1 MLKKRIIPKILLKE
15 GRAVKGVR
23 FEDLRDVGNPV
34 TNARIYDAQ
43 GADELIFLDI
53 TASQEKRDILYDV
66 ISRTAEECF
75 MPFTVGGGVKT
86 LDDIRLLLKAG
97 ADKISINTAA
107 VERPEFLPEAADRF
121 GSQCLIGA
129 VDFKI
134 SDNGQYR
141 IFTHG
146 GQVETDIDPL
156 IWSLK
161 LQEMGVGELLLT
173 SIDRDGTSEGFD
185 LSLTRWIA
193 DAVDVPTIAAGGA
206 GTLAHLAQG
215 FTEGHASAVAVGSLF
230 HFTDQS
236 PIKARYYL
244 KGEGIDVR
252 V

>member
-107 VERPEFLPEAADRF
+107 VERPEFLPEA
-121 GSQCLIGA
+121 Q
-129 VDFKI
+129 
-134 SDNGQYR
+134 
-141 IFTHG
+141 IF
-146 GQVETDIDPL
+146 D
-156 IWSLK
+156 
-161 LQEMGVGELLLT
+161 
-173 SIDRDGTSEGFD
+173 
-185 LSLTRWIA
+185 
-193 DAVDVPTIAAGGA
+193 
-206 GTLAHLAQG
+206 
-215 FTEGHASAVAVGSLF
+215 
-230 HFTDQS
+230 
-236 PIKARYYL
+236 
-244 KGEGIDVR
+244 
-252 V
+252 